1 MSGAECFGSDTRM
14 PKTQIA
20 WDPTTTTLAL
30 TEEVLQMSRIS
41 MFNSPLLLGFDQI
54 ERVLDQVSK
63 TKAEGY
69 PPYNIEQFGEN
80 KLRITVAV
88 AGFAEEDLSVT
99 TEDNQLII
107 RGKHTDDDSER
118 VYIHRGIASRQF
130 QRSFVLAEGIEVV
143 GAHLDNG
150 LLHVDLNRPLPEPV
164 VREIAIGSNKK
175 KAVPSKT
182 IDMNVEEEDSAA
194 DHKDGKA

>member
-1 MSGAECFGSDTRM
+1 
-14 PKTQIA
+14 
-20 WDPTTTTLAL
+20 
-30 TEEVLQMSRIS
+30 MSRIS

-69 PPYNIEQFGEN
+69 PSYNIEQIGEN
-80 KLRITVAV
+80 HLRITVAV
-88 AGFAEEDLSVT
+88 AGFAEDDLSVT

-107 RGKHTDDDSER
+107 RGKHQEDESNR
-118 VYIHRGIASRQF
+118 IYIHRGIASRQF

-150 LLHVDLNRPLPEPV
+150 LLHVDLNRPVPEPV
-164 VREIAIGSNKK
+164 VREIAINSAKK
-175 KAVPSKT
+175 KAVSSRT
-182 IDMNVEEEDSAA
+182 IDMTVDAENGADAVEDKSR
-194 DHKDGKA
+194 KA

>member
-1 MSGAECFGSDTRM
+1 M
-14 PKTQIA
+14 
-20 WDPTTTTLAL
+20 
-30 TEEVLQMSRIS
+30 EEVPQMSRIS

-54 ERVLDQVSK
+54 ERVLDQASK

-69 PPYNIEQFGEN
+69 PPYNTEKISHN
-80 KLRITVAV
+80 KQRITIHVAR
-88 AGFAEEDLSVT
+88 FAEEDLSVT

-164 VREIAIGSNKK
+164 VREIAIGSTKN
-175 KAVPSKT
+175 KAVSSRT
-182 IDMNVEEEDSAA
+182 IDMKVEDEDSNA
-194 DHKDGKA
+194 DDKNGNA

>member
-1 MSGAECFGSDTRM
+1 
-14 PKTQIA
+14 
-20 WDPTTTTLAL
+20 
-30 TEEVLQMSRIS
+30 MSRIS

-69 PPYNIEQFGEN
+69 PPYNIEQIGEN
-80 KLRITVAV
+80 HLRITVAV
-88 AGFAEEDLSVT
+88 AGFAEDDLSVT

-107 RGKHTDDDSER
+107 RGKHQEDDSNR
-118 VYIHRGIASRQF
+118 IYIHRGIASRQF

-150 LLHVDLNRPLPEPV
+150 LLHVDLNRPVPEPV
-164 VREIAIGSNKK
+164 VREIAINSAKK
-175 KAVPSKT
+175 QAVSSRT
-182 IDMNVEEEDSAA
+182 IDMTVDAQEGSDAVEDKSR
-194 DHKDGKA
+194 KA